1 METSE
6 WIAIAIGAVVLVLVL
21 IAVILVVR
29 RRHHTNWL
37 REQFGGEYDRVMD
50 HADKRRDAERDLDD
64 RIDLRENVELRELSP
79 ASRDRYVGEWRDI
92 QTHFVD
98 RPETAV
104 DEADALV
111 AQVMRERG
119 YPVDDFE
126 TRAGLVSVDHPQL
139 VEDYRHAHD
148 VALRNRQRT
157 AETEELRE
165 ALLRYRSL
173 FDALLGTHSSSA
185 SHDG

>member
-1 METSE
+1 METSG
-6 WIAIAIGAVVLVLVL
+6 WIAIAIAAIVLVL
-21 IAVILVVR
+21 IVVAIAVVR
-29 RRHHTNWL
+29 RRRHSNWL
-37 REQFGGEYDRVMD
+37 RDQFGGEYDRVMD
-50 HADKRRDAERDLDD
+50 TSDKRRDAERDLDD

-79 ASRDRYVGEWRDI
+79 ASRDRYLGEWRDI
-92 QTHFVD
+92 QGRFVD

-104 DEADALV
+104 DEVDALV

-148 VALRNRQRT
+148 VALRNRQRS

-173 FDALLGTHSSSA
+173 FDALLGTRSSSHEA
-185 SHDG
+185 

>member
-1 METSE
+1 MDTST
-6 WIAIAIGAVVLVLVL
+6 WIALAIGAVVLVLVI
-21 IAVILVVR
+21 IAVSSAIRR
-29 RRHHTNWL
+29 RRHSTWL

-50 HADKRRDAERDLDD
+50 HAEKRRDAERDLDD
-64 RIDLRENVELRELSP
+64 RIDLREHVEVRDLSP
-79 ASRDRYVGEWRDI
+79 AARDRYLAEWRDI
-92 QTHFVD
+92 QTRFVD

-111 AQVMRERG
+111 AQVMGERG
-119 YPVDDFE
+119 YPVDDFD

-148 VALRNRQRT
+148 VALQNRQRE
-157 AETEELRE
+157 ADTEELRG

-173 FDALLGTHSSSA
+173 FDALLGARSSSEA
-185 SHDG
+185 